1 MPIKKYKP
9 TSAGRRFASVDT
21 FEDVTSRKPEKSL
34 VRILK
39 KNSGRN
45 AQGKITVRHQ
55 GGRVKLFYR
64 LVDFKQD
71 KFDVQGVVKTIEHD
85 PNRNARIALIAYRD
99 GEKRYII
106 APANLKVGQTIVS
119 SKKNAPIEIGNR
131 LPLEK
136 LPLGT
141 MVYGVELVPGRG
153 AKLARSAGSMIQ
165 FMSMEGEFA
174 QLKLPSGE
182 VRSVPRSS
190 MASIG
195 QVSNADFMHIR
206 LGKAGRKRY
215 LGIRPSVTGKAMN
228 PVDHPHGGGEGHNP
242 IGLRFAKTKWG
253 KKAMGVKTRLPKN
266 KSNRLI
272 VSRRKGK

>member
-34 VRILK
+34 LRILK

-45 AQGKITVRHQ
+45 SQGKITVRHQ

-106 APANLKVGQTIVS
+106 APANLKVGQSIVS

-190 MASIG
+190 MASVG

>member
-9 TSAGRRFASVDT
+9 TTPGRRGASVDT
-21 FEDVTSRKPEKSL
+21 FEDVTSVKPEKSL
-34 VRILK
+34 LSILK

-55 GGRVKLFYR
+55 GGRMKQFYR

-71 KFDVQGVVKTIEHD
+71 KFDIPGVVKTIEYD
-85 PNRNARIALIAYRD
+85 PNRNARIALVAYRD

-106 APANLKVGQTIVS
+106 APATLTVGQTVLS
-119 SKKNAPIEIGNR
+119 SKKSAPIEIGNR

-136 LPLGT
+136 LPMGT

-153 AKLARSAGSMIQ
+153 AKLARSAGTMVQ
-165 FMSMEGEFA
+165 FMAMEGDTA

-182 VRSVPRSS
+182 VRLVPRTS

-195 QVSNADFMHIR
+195 QVSNLDFMHIR
-206 LGKAGRKRY
+206 LGKAGRKRH

>member
-21 FEDVTSRKPEKSL
+21 FEDVTSHKPEKSL

-64 LVDFKQD
+64 LIDFKQD
-71 KFDVQGVVKTIEHD
+71 KFDIPGVVKTIEYD
-85 PNRNARIALIAYRD
+85 PNRNARIALVSYRD
-99 GEKRYII
+99 GEKRYVV
-106 APANLKVGQTIVS
+106 APVNLKVGQTIIS
-119 SKKNAPIEIGNR
+119 SKKNAPIEVGNR

-153 AKLARSAGSMIQ
+153 AKIARSAGTMVQ
-165 FMSMEGEFA
+165 FMAMEGETA

-182 VRSVPRSS
+182 IRLVPRSS

-195 QVSNADFMHIR
+195 QVSNLDYMHIR

-215 LGIRPSVTGKAMN
+215 LGIRPTVTGKAMN

-266 KSNRLI
+266 KSNRMI

>member
-9 TSAGRRFASVDT
+9 TSAGRRGASVDT
-21 FEDVTSRKPEKSL
+21 FEDVTSHKPEKSL

-55 GGRVKLFYR
+55 GGRAKQFYR

-71 KFDVQGVVKTIEHD
+71 KYDIQGVVKTIEYD

-106 APANLKVGQTIVS
+106 APMGMVVGQVVIS
-119 SKKNAPIEIGNR
+119 SKKTAPIEIGNR
-131 LPLEK
+131 LPLDK
-136 LPLGT
+136 LPMGT
-141 MVYGVELVPGRG
+141 MVYGVELIPGRG
-153 AKLARSAGSMIQ
+153 AKLARSAGTMIQ
-165 FMSMEGEFA
+165 FMAMEGNTA

-182 VRSVPRSS
+182 VRLVPRTS

-195 QVSNADFMHIR
+195 QVSNLDFMHIR

-266 KSNRLI
+266 KSNRQI

>member
-1 MPIKKYKP
+1 
-9 TSAGRRFASVDT
+9 
-21 FEDVTSRKPEKSL
+21 
-34 VRILK
+34 
-39 KNSGRN
+39 
-45 AQGKITVRHQ
+45 KITVRHQ

-71 KFDVQGVVKTIEHD
+71 KFDVPGVVKTIEHD

-99 GEKRYII
+99 GEKRYIV
-106 APANLKVGQTIVS
+106 APANLKVGQSIIS
-119 SKKNAPIEIGNR
+119 SKKNAPIELGNR

-195 QVSNADFMHIR
+195 QVGNLDYMHIR

>member
-9 TSAGRRFASVDT
+9 TTPGRRGASVDT
-21 FEDVTSRKPEKSL
+21 FEDVTSVKPEKSL

-55 GGRVKLFYR
+55 GGRVKQFYR

-71 KFDVQGVVKTIEHD
+71 KYDIQGVVKTIEYD

-106 APANLKVGQTIVS
+106 APATMKVDQVILS

-136 LPLGT
+136 LPMGT

-153 AKLARSAGSMIQ
+153 AKLARSAGTMIQ
-165 FMSMEGEFA
+165 FMAMEGETA

-182 VRSVPRSS
+182 VRLVPKTC

-195 QVSNADFMHIR
+195 QVSNLDFMHIR

-253 KKAMGVKTRLPKN
+253 KKAMGVKTRLPKS
-266 KSNRLI
+266 KSNRQI

>member
-106 APANLKVGQTIVS
+106 APANLKVGQSIVS